1 MHKIV
6 YSTSYN
12 NCKIVHSTMYIN
24 STYKTCTVVT
34 FIDYFSLSMET
45 RRDDPEYLF
54 FNNVRQSLRAKGLQI
69 VVLTLHS

>member
-12 NCKIVHSTMYIN
+12 NCKIVHSTMYIK

-34 FIDYFSLSMET
+34 FIVAITHYIFLCMFFFEYGDAT
-45 RRDDPEYLF
+45 RWYLF
-54 FNNVRQSLRAKGLQI
+54 F
-69 VVLTLHS
+69 

>member
-34 FIDYFSLSMET
+34 FIVAIIDYVFL
-45 RRDDPEYLF
+45 
-54 FNNVRQSLRAKGLQI
+54 
-69 VVLTLHS
+69 